1 MMTPDELKQ
10 DLTDAGWRISPNTI
24 RRDDVQWYAWL
35 PLTNAGRAELA
46 NCTSNEKP
54 PAICIEPHEF
64 DHGSMAHRSVEFII
78 RGAVGEDG
86 KHWLDLRVY
95 SVPMDECMD
104 TIPAAVKL
112 LGAAWNAA
120 AGTPC

>member
-1 MMTPDELKQ
+1 MTPDELKQ
-10 DLTDAGWRISPNTI
+10 ALTDAGWQISPSTT
-24 RRDDVQWYAWL
+24 RRDDVQWCAWL
-35 PLTNAGRAELA
+35 LSTSTGRAELVD
-46 NCTSNEKP
+46 CTSNEKP
-54 PAICIEPHEF
+54 PSLCIEPHEL
-64 DHGSMAHRSVEFII
+64 DHPSGVHRSVEFII

-104 TIPAAVKL
+104 TIPAAMNL

-120 AGTPC
+120 ARTSC